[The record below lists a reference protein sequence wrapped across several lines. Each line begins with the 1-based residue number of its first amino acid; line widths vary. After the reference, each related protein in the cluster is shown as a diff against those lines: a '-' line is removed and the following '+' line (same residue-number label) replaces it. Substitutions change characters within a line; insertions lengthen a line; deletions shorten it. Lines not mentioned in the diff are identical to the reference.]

1 NDGENYS
8 VKVDSYTGGSEFEN
22 LVTTDTATV
31 TINDTENEVK
41 VNVTAENSID
51 GKNITLNVSLT
62 NKDGL
67 DTNVTESPLK
77 VIITDN
83 LGNTHTIEIPVGS
96 KVSEPIT
103 VPNPAPSGE
112 NITYSVN
119 LNKTIG
125 GNFEKLEGSSINID
139 TEDITPIIIIDPN
152 TPNDNING
160 GSGDDVL
167 VGDKGGASSNFT
179 SGKNYNI
186 ALVIDTSG
194 SMKEDSGS
202 YKTVIEQKNIGT
214 RWNPNWVDVE
224 VQKPM
229 SRMELTIDALKN
241 LANNLKEHDG
251 EINVAIIDFSSTSK
265 APVSFN
271 LSDTNALNNLIN
283 ALNNLNAD
291 GGTNYEDA
299 FNKTLNWFTS
309 PSIKN
314 SGYENVTYFLTDGDP
329 TFYGSKNQNG
339 YNYPQGGG
347 STTDYQSLNK
357 GIEAYKKVAE
367 LSEVNAIGIGKDINE
382 NYLKF
387 FDNTTDNGELS
398 NDSVTI
404 GTVKNYNNNNEIK
417 GGKVSGKYGEVDI
430 VNTKEDLT
438 ASLIGGSSQDVVEK
452 LNGDTITGGAGDDI
466 IFGDAIN
473 TDHLTW
479 IGRDTEGH
487 KDYMIKGQG
496 INALHK
502 FLSLTIDGYSSMSEA
517 DKNMAKYD
525 YIKEYHKKLNVDGDT
540 RGGDD
545 TLSGGAGRD
554 IIYGQG
560 GDDTIITDIN
570 TNNGEADGDILIDGG
585 TGFDT
590 IKLEENNNIDF
601 SKLGDRIKNIEAI
614 DLTEGNHELT
624 NISLNDVLNMT
635 KDKKLIIFGDK
646 DDTVKFKDGDG
657 WIIKSNII
665 NDVESGKNFVEWTN
679 TNDATVSVKV
689 EQPISDGVTN

>member
-1 NDGENYS
+1 MSITNT
-8 VKVDSYTGGSEFEN
+8 TGGNYEN
-22 LVTTDTATV
+22 LDKSATTTVVVKDDSDVTKITLTGSEVIEGQDITITATV
-31 TINDTENEVK
+31 DNAPETDLKITLSNEKEITILAGEETGSVTYDSRDDENYVQGTSTENI
-41 VNVTAENSID
+41 SI
-51 GKNITLNVSLT
+51 T
-62 NKDGL
+62 N
-67 DTNVTESPLK
+67 TT
-77 VIITDN
+77 
-83 LGNTHTIEIPVGS
+83 
-96 KVSEPIT
+96 
-103 VPNPAPSGE
+103 
-112 NITYSVN
+112 
-119 LNKTIG
+119 G
-125 GNFEKLEGSSINID
+125 GNYENLDKSATTTVVVKD
-139 TEDITPIIIIDPN
+139 APTIIVDPN
-152 TPNDNING
+152 TPNNING
-160 GSGDDVL
+160 GSGDDIL
-167 VGDKGGASSNFT
+167 IGDTGGASKNIVA
-179 SGKNYNI
+179 GKNYNI

-194 SMKEDSGS
+194 SMKEESGS
-202 YKTVIEQKNIGT
+202 YKTVIEQKDIGT
-214 RWNPNWVDVE
+214 KWKPNWVDFE

-241 LANNLKEHDG
+241 LANSLKDHDG

-299 FNKTLNWFTS
+299 FLKTTSWFDTQS
-309 PSIKN
+309 VTYGKAQ
-314 SGYENVTYFLTDGDP
+314 GYENVTYFLTDGDP
-329 TFYGSKNQNG
+329 TFYGSTNQNR
-339 YNYPQGGG
+339 YDYPQGGG

-357 GIEAYKKVAE
+357 GIEAYKQVAA

-387 FDNTTDNGELS
+387 FDNTGELS
-398 NDSVTI
+398 NGSVTI
-404 GTVKNYNNNNEIK
+404 GAVKNFNNNNTIT
-417 GGKVSGKYGEVDI
+417 GGRVSGKYGEVDI

-438 ASLIGGSSQDVVEK
+438 AALIGGSSQDVVEK

-496 INALHK
+496 INALDK
-502 FLSLTIDGYSSMSEA
+502 FLSLTKDGYSSMSEA

-525 YIKEYHKKLNVDGDT
+525 YIKEHHKELNVDGDT

-545 TLSGGAGRD
+545 TLSGGTGRD

-560 GDDTIITDIN
+560 GNDTIVTDIN

-590 IKLEENNNIDF
+590 IKLEGNNDIDF
-601 SKLGDRIKNIEAI
+601 SKLGDIIKNIEAI
-614 DLTEGNHELT
+614 DLKEGDHKLT
-624 NISLNDVLNMT
+624 NITLDDVLKMSGDDNKIKIT
-635 KDKKLIIFGDK
+635 GDQFDSVSFKDTIDKKWSKTAGEGVDKGFDIYVNSGDS
-646 DDTVKFKDGDG
+646 TVQ
-657 WIIKSNII
+657 
-665 NDVESGKNFVEWTN
+665 
-679 TNDATVSVKV
+679 VKV
-689 EQPISDGVTN
+689 EQPISDGITN

>member
-1 NDGENYS
+1 DVFVDPTTISAPTDLATTNNSNYEDLKAVNS
-8 VKVDSYTGGSEFEN
+8 ATKYDVADSIDITK
-22 LVTTDTATV
+22 
-31 TINDTENEVK
+31 I
-41 VNVTAENSID
+41 NVTAENSID

-67 DTNVTESPLK
+67 DTKVTNTPLEVVLNDGTK
-77 VIITDN
+77 IT
-83 LGNTHTIEIPVGS
+83 IPVGETEGS
-96 KVSEPIT
+96 IT

-160 GSGDDVL
+160 GSGDDIL
-167 VGDKGGASSNFT
+167 IGDTGGASKNIVP
-179 SGKNYNI
+179 GKNYNI

-214 RWNPNWVDVE
+214 NWWNPNWVDVE
-224 VQKPM
+224 VQKPI

-241 LANNLKEHDG
+241 LANSLKDHDG

-299 FNKTLNWFTS
+299 FNKTLNWFNS
-309 PSIKN
+309 SSIKN

-329 TFYGSKNQNG
+329 TLYGSKNQNG
-339 YNYPQGGG
+339 YDYPQGGG
-347 STTDYQSLNK
+347 NATDYQSLNK
-357 GIEAYKKVAE
+357 GIAAYKKVAA

-387 FDNTTDNGELS
+387 FDNTGELS
-398 NDSVTI
+398 NGSVTI
-404 GTVKNYNNNNEIK
+404 GTVKNFNNNNTIT
-417 GGKVSGKYGEVDI
+417 GGTVSGKYGEVDI

-438 ASLIGGSSQDVVEK
+438 AALIGGSSQDVVEK

-496 INALHK
+496 INALDK
-502 FLSLTIDGYSSMSEA
+502 FLSLTKDGYSSMSEA

-525 YIKEYHKKLNVDGDT
+525 YIKEHHKELNVDGDT

-560 GDDTIITDIN
+560 GNDTIITDIN

-665 NDVESGKNFVEWTN
+665 NDVESGKKFVEWTN